1 MTLFDK
7 ILIYVSSMV
16 CLGYTIIQ
24 YVDPGSFYNTPGSLK
39 YGKTIVIPME
49 GLILAI
55 GTYLFVD
62 AVRMIT
68 VPSGFAG
75 LLFLIYKQ
83 FPPKN
88 PKQKFPLNFKKPNP
102 HFAPPHCPNTWTA
115 EPQK

>member
-1 MTLFDK
+1 M
-7 ILIYVSSMV
+7 
-16 CLGYTIIQ
+16 
-24 YVDPGSFYNTPGSLK
+24 K